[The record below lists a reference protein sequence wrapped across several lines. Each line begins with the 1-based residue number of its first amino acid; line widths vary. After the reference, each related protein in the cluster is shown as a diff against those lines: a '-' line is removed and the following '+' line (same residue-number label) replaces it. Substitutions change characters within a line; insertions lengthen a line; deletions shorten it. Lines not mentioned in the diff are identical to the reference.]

1 MRKQIGIALIALATI
16 VFAVIIV
23 RIISPAPKDN
33 SSTANLVMV
42 DKERTEKILTEWV
55 ISRSNRISSSTAMEI
70 VRGIMRADYPLL
82 MLAIIDVESNFV
94 PTAISKQGAWGLTQ
108 VMPKVHGQRLIK
120 ANVIAGERD
129 LFDIDASIRAGNL
142 ILRDCLKQSNGN
154 VEKALERYL
163 GGIDG
168 IYVKKILANLSN
180 LYVLTR

>member
-1 MRKQIGIALIALATI
+1 MKITIFIVLIILCFFLPACGPVDHTYTVNGVAVDRKKQDLK
-16 VFAVIIV
+16 
-23 RIISPAPKDN
+23 RIEN
-33 SSTANLVMV
+33 
-42 DKERTEKILTEWV
+42 ILTEWV
-55 ISRSNRISSSTAMEI
+55 ISRSNRISSSTARKI
-70 VRGIMRADYPLL
+70 VGGIMRADYPLL

-94 PTAISKQGAWGLTQ
+94 PTAVSKQGAWGLTQ

-120 ANVIAGERD
+120 ANVIAVERD
-129 LFDIDASIRAGNL
+129 LFDIDASIRSGNL

-168 IYVKKILANLSN
+168 IYVKKILVNLSN